1 MSQLE
6 ELFRFGKAV
15 DVAVAD
21 SSVTTQVS
29 EADTAAAYI
38 RLTGSTPLTA
48 VRAVRLAQRQ
58 NGAMWWVRNLYTFD
72 VDVSCGP
79 SAAYRVP
86 AGAIVPIILE
96 PT

>member
-21 SSVTTQVS
+21 SSTTTQIS

-48 VRAVRLAQRQ
+48 ARAARLAQRQ
-58 NGAMWWVRNLYTFD
+58 NGAAWWIRNNYTFD
-72 VDVSCGP
+72 VSVSCGTSDP
-79 SAAYRVP
+79 IVVP
-86 AGAIVPIILE
+86 AGELMQIVLE